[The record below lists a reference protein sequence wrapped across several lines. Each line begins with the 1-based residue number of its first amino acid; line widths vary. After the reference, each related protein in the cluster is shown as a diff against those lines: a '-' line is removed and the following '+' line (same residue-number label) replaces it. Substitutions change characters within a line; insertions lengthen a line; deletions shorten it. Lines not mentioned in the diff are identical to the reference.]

1 MAAKKVREATMHN
14 LIAAVYF
21 LLALFGYDGGGTLVV
36 TRSMTDGVDAIHSR
50 IRVTAGI
57 ARFECIASASGEC
70 HYTLF
75 RRECASATGNCTPAE
90 RFTMAAGATR
100 EVVGMPP
107 FDACVARDDTALAKD
122 CSPSGSTH

>member
-1 MAAKKVREATMHN
+1 MN
-14 LIAAVYF
+14 NFIAAMYF
-21 LLALFGYDGGGTLVV
+21 LLALFGYDGGGTTVI
-36 TRSMTDGVDAIHSR
+36 TRSSIDGADVIYSR
-50 IRVTAGI
+50 TRIKAGI

-75 RRECASATGNCTPAE
+75 PRQCAAATGGCATPTE

-107 FDACVARDDTALAKD
+107 FDACVARDDTALAQDCKPKD
-122 CSPSGSTH
+122 GSR